1 MDLMTI
7 APQTM
12 LGSATPVEAKPI
24 ILDPLAEDCP
34 YDDMAIIT
42 TRRAITR
49 VALVAVETGAR
60 FQREGIEHDPMSWMI
75 APRRLFDGRAAIDA
89 CLEREHCLRSI
100 LVHGLSL
107 GLDLAPSVVDTL
119 LSEGDE
125 DKRRRSRQYLSSKRT
140 AGKKANRSGRK
151 PLAAPRLYTATIVY
165 SSRNQML
172 QAFHAS
178 IAHEPS
184 EISARL
190 CERFGHSAAGVADI
204 REGFHHS
211 TPVVM
216 ALVQEP
222 VAELIRRVAPEADHP
237 LHYDFAVTIEQRID
251 V

>member
-7 APQTM
+7 APQTIPD
-12 LGSATPVEAKPI
+12 SAASIEVNPI
-24 ILDPLAEDCP
+24 LLDPLAEDCP
-34 YDDMAIIT
+34 YDDTPIIT
-42 TRRAITR
+42 TRRALTR
-49 VALVAVETGAR
+49 VALVAVETGGR
-60 FQREGIEHDPMSWMI
+60 FQREGIEHDPMSWML

-107 GLDLAPSVVDTL
+107 GLDLAPTVVDTL
-119 LSEGDE
+119 LSDDDE
-125 DKRRRSRQYLSSKRT
+125 DKRRRSRQHMSSKRK
-140 AGKKANRSGRK
+140 ARKKDHCSGRR
-151 PLAAPRLYTATIVY
+151 PLAAPRLFTATIIY
-165 SSRNQML
+165 SNRKLML

-178 IAHEPS
+178 IAYEAS

-190 CERFGHSAAGVADI
+190 CERFGHSVADVADI
-204 REGFHHS
+204 REGFHQS
-211 TPVVM
+211 TPVAM

-237 LHYDFAVTIEQRID
+237 LHNDFAVTIKPPID

>member
-12 LGSATPVEAKPI
+12 PGSATPIEVEPI
-24 ILDPLAEDCP
+24 VLDPLAEDCP
-34 YDDMAIIT
+34 SDDTAIIT

-49 VALVAVETGAR
+49 VALVAVETGGR
-60 FQREGIEHDPMSWMI
+60 FQREGIEHDPMSWML

-107 GLDLAPSVVDTL
+107 GLDLAPTAVDNL
-119 LSEGDE
+119 LSDDEE
-125 DKRRRSRQYLSSKRT
+125 DKRRRSRQYLSSKRK
-140 AGKKANRSGRK
+140 AGKKRNRSGHR
-151 PLAAPRLYTATIVY
+151 PLAAPRLFTATIIY
-165 SSRNQML
+165 SDRKLML

-178 IAHEPS
+178 IAHDPS

-190 CERFGHSAAGVADI
+190 CERFGHSAANVADI
-204 REGFHHS
+204 REGFHQS
-211 TPVVM
+211 TPVAM

-237 LHYDFAVTIEQRID
+237 LHNDFAVTIEQRID

>member
-12 LGSATPVEAKPI
+12 PGSATPIEVKPI
-24 ILDPLAEDCP
+24 VLDPLAEDCP
-34 YDDMAIIT
+34 YDDTAIIT

-49 VALVAVETGAR
+49 VALVAVETGGR
-60 FQREGIEHDPMSWMI
+60 FQREGIEHDPMSWML

-107 GLDLAPSVVDTL
+107 GLDLAPTVVDTL
-119 LSEGDE
+119 LSDDEE
-125 DKRRRSRQYLSSKRT
+125 DKRRRSRQYMSSKRKS
-140 AGKKANRSGRK
+140 GKKDHRSGRR
-151 PLAAPRLYTATIVY
+151 PLAAPRLFTATIIY
-165 SSRNQML
+165 SSRKLML

-190 CERFGHSAAGVADI
+190 CERFGHSAADVADI
-204 REGFHHS
+204 REGFHQS
-211 TPVVM
+211 TPVAM

-222 VAELIRRVAPEADHP
+222 VAELIRRVAPEANHP
-237 LHYDFAVTIEQRID
+237 LHTDFAVTIEQRID

>member
-7 APQTM
+7 APQTIP
-12 LGSATPVEAKPI
+12 GNPASIEVKPI
-24 ILDPLAEDCP
+24 VLDPLAEDCP
-34 YDDMAIIT
+34 YGDTAIIT

-49 VALVAVETGAR
+49 VALVAVETGGR
-60 FQREGIEHDPMSWMI
+60 FQREGIEHDPMSWML
-75 APRRLFDGRAAIDA
+75 APRRLFNGRAAIDA

-107 GLDLAPSVVDTL
+107 GLDLAPTAVDTL
-119 LSEGDE
+119 LSDDEE
-125 DKRRRSRQYLSSKRT
+125 DKRRRSRQYMSSKRK
-140 AGKKANRSGRK
+140 AGKKRNRSGHR
-151 PLAAPRLYTATIVY
+151 PLAAPRLFTATIIY
-165 SSRNQML
+165 SDRKLML

-190 CERFGHSAAGVADI
+190 CERFGHSAANVADI
-204 REGFHHS
+204 REGFHQS
-211 TPVVM
+211 TPVAM

-237 LHYDFAVTIEQRID
+237 LHNDFAVTIEQRID